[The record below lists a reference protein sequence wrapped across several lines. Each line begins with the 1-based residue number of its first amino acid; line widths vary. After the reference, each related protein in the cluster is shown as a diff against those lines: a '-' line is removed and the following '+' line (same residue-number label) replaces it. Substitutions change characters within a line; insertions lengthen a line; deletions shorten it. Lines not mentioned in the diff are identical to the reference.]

1 MTKDIV
7 LAKEKRVNIELLESA
22 LTIVID
28 DTIIRPEIIM
38 RGTLMCEGHYVPEA
52 KYNYKNNHFACA
64 LPSEMFLDNTIE
76 KAIAP
81 IKGQAIMYLSTVVK

>member
-38 RGTLMCEGHYVPEA
+38 RGL
-52 KYNYKNNHFACA
+52 
-64 LPSEMFLDNTIE
+64 
-76 KAIAP
+76 
-81 IKGQAIMYLSTVVK
+81 

>member
-28 DTIIRPEIIM
+28 DVIIRPEIIC

-52 KYNYKNNHFACA
+52 KYSYNHNYFSCA

-81 IKGQAIMYLSTVVK
+81 IKGQAIMYLSNVVK

>member
-1 MTKDIV
+1 
-7 LAKEKRVNIELLESA
+7 
-22 LTIVID
+22 
-28 DTIIRPEIIM
+28 
-38 RGTLMCEGHYVPEA
+38 MCEGHYVPEA
-52 KYNYKNNHFACA
+52 KYSYNHNYFTCA

>member
-28 DTIIRPEIIM
+28 DVIIRPEIIM

-52 KYNYKNNHFACA
+52 KYSYNHNYFTCA

>member
-7 LAKEKRVNIELLESA
+7 LAKEKRVNIESA

-28 DTIIRPEIIM
+28 DTVIRPEIIM

-81 IKGQAIMYLSTVVK
+81 IKGQAVMYLSTVVK